1 MRQLG
6 GAGGGGGISA
16 ALLQV
21 RVEELE
27 GHNVAAL
34 ALPLPCPCPSLPRV
48 DDERLCDFSLQVQEE
63 MSETLLRLQRSPC
76 LPWRCSGME
85 QVCEKCLRRPGGGDL
100 GYVSSV
106 LRPCVDTRVVVPVR
120 CVQSSSHLG

>member
-63 MSETLLRLQRSPC
+63 MSETLLRLQRSHC
-76 LPWRCSGME
+76 LP
-85 QVCEKCLRRPGGGDL
+85 
-100 GYVSSV
+100 
-106 LRPCVDTRVVVPVR
+106 
-120 CVQSSSHLG
+120 